1 MNDKTNITELARFFP
16 ANGSAPLYRSKTAKV
31 TAVASRYW
39 LPGDTYQQA
48 LARQEQARAELDAKI
63 KARNI

>member
-1 MNDKTNITELARFFP
+1 MTNIAEMAQFFP
-16 ANGSAPLYRSKTAKV
+16 AQPARAQAATKV

-39 LPGDTYQQA
+39 LPGDTYRQA

-63 KARNI
+63 KARNQ